1 MRFSFSILINAN
13 LCSLSTQKQS
23 HCFSITIMACIFHGG
38 NTFHKPCQA
47 IDFSIWYVLFWLVRG
62 TLHKQFGHRIPSSG
76 WCRPWKCFDISRSVI
91 CFLWSFHLKR
101 RWSLRNLISRLFP
114 VLVFNFPLIYVEN
127 LGIWVNIFYFP
138 WKPFSVASKYGESI
152 TDQEGVLII
161 RLITS
166 LNPFLRIKMPS
177 LVSDRNLIRLNLT
190 FDIKNIERKLAI
202 RSVCIPNPFCYFFFF
217 QHYSTFR
224 FKIFP
229 EFFFRLLNKKIADWC
244 DSVKFQFTHR
254 HYLVILFLLLIS

>member
-114 VLVFNFPLIYVEN
+114 VLVFNFSF
-127 LGIWVNIFYFP
+127 NIC
-138 WKPFSVASKYGESI
+138 WKP
-152 TDQEGVLII
+152 
-161 RLITS
+161 
-166 LNPFLRIKMPS
+166 
-177 LVSDRNLIRLNLT
+177 
-190 FDIKNIERKLAI
+190 
-202 RSVCIPNPFCYFFFF
+202 
-217 QHYSTFR
+217 
-224 FKIFP
+224 
-229 EFFFRLLNKKIADWC
+229 
-244 DSVKFQFTHR
+244 R
-254 HYLVILFLLLIS
+254 HMSQYILFSLEAIQCSEQIRWKHHRPRRRINNTINNFLKPLFKNQNAFPCQRQKSYQA